1 MTKSKILV
9 ILLVAFVVSFLP
21 NDKANAQIPVTDG
34 AHIGLNIGEW
44 AANVT
49 KWAAQIKEMLNTVE
63 IAKMLQKVE
72 ALQEMRSLLE
82 LAELVDN
89 VACLSSEYQF
99 YLNLGTN
106 YHCLKFLNFQKV
118 SVNLKVCDD
127 LLRKV
132 VTVSSF
138 FSMNAEGRVN
148 FITQAKESLE
158 KSAQEMEEYNK
169 AIRGVIIAKSNQ
181 NYTKKAYFTSS
192 IVGMFNRYNSM

>member
-1 MTKSKILV
+1 MMKSKILV
-9 ILLVAFVVSFLP
+9 ILLSVFVVSFLP
-21 NDKANAQIPVTDG
+21 NDKASAQFPVTDV
-34 AHIGLNIGEW
+34 AHMGLNVGEW
-44 AANVT
+44 AVNVT
-49 KWAAQIKEMLNTVE
+49 KWAAQIKEMLNTVA
-63 IAKMLQKVE
+63 IAETLQKVD
-72 ALQEMRSLLE
+72 ALQEMHSLLE

-158 KSAQEMEEYNK
+158 KSAQDMEEYNK
-169 AIRGVIIAKSNQ
+169 AIRGVIVAKSNQ
-181 NYTKKAYFTSS
+181 NFTKKAYFTSS
-192 IVGMFNRYNSM
+192 VGMFNRYNSM